1 VPILENRLTWS
12 KSRAEVF
19 GYCLR
24 KYWWTYYGSWG
35 GWSADAPR
43 ETREAYVLK
52 NLYSRWTWVGDAV
65 HTAIEGILRRVAR
78 AAGREGLDLDPGG
91 APDVE
96 AEVEGLTARMR
107 QQFRESREGRYR
119 ADPKRCFGLV
129 EHEYAVPVT
138 DAEWKE
144 MNRRAVEGLRGFLGS
159 AVFADLSTSDP
170 RTWLPFEELDSF
182 DFEGTPV
189 WAALD
194 FGRRTADGGA
204 EVYDWKTG
212 EERVEE
218 NTLQILAYAMYVE
231 ARHGVPATR
240 VVGRLVYVNTGAVH
254 DIRPTEH
261 SLGEARATMRRSIAE
276 MRQRLQMG
284 GGTEPSKLAFPM
296 TEDRDRCAACAF
308 RRLCDR

>member
-52 NLYSRWTWVGDAV
+52 NLHSRWTWVGDAV
-65 HTAIEGILRRVAR
+65 HKAIERVLRRI
-78 AAGREGLDLDPGG
+78 GRTPGRDGLDLEPAG
-91 APDVE
+91 ALDVE
-96 AEVEGLTARMR
+96 EEVEDLTARMR
-107 QQFRESREGRYR
+107 RQFRESREGRYR
-119 ADPKRCFGLV
+119 ADPKRCFGLA
-129 EHEYAVPVT
+129 EHEYAAAVP

-144 MNRRAVEGLRGFLGS
+144 MNRRAVEGLRGFLES
-159 AVFADLSTSDP
+159 AVFADIRASDP
-170 RTWLPFEELDSF
+170 ATWLPFEELDSF

-194 FGRRTADGGA
+194 FGRRAPDGGA
-204 EVYDWKTG
+204 EVFDWKTG
-212 EERVEE
+212 EERVGE

-231 ARHGVPATR
+231 ARFGVPAER
-240 VVGRLVYVNTGAVH
+240 VTGRLVYVNTGAVH
-254 DIRPTEH
+254 EIRPTA
-261 SLGEARATMRRSIAE
+261 SDLEAARGTMRRSIAE

-296 TEDRDRCAACAF
+296 TEDRDRCSACAY
-308 RRLCDR
+308 RRLCGR